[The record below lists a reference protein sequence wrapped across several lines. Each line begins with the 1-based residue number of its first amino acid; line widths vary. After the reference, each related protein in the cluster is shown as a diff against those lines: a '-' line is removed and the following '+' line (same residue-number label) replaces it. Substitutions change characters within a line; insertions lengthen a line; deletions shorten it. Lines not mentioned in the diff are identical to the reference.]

1 MASPADLKPENIL
14 LDGNGNLKIAD
25 FGLAVLF
32 QYQGKYRES
41 TSVCG
46 SPPYAAPEV
55 SSAALH
61 PFLFP
66 ADAQHTQVIV
76 GSYRADIVDIWSCGV
91 VLFTLLVGNTPW
103 DEPTRRS
110 AEYDMYVETRGRPT
124 YEPWP
129 SIPND
134 VLCEL
139 A

>member
-1 MASPADLKPENIL
+1 M
-14 LDGNGNLKIAD
+14 
-25 FGLAVLF
+25 
-32 QYQGKYRES
+32 
-41 TSVCG
+41 
-46 SPPYAAPEV
+46 
-55 SSAALH
+55 
-61 PFLFP
+61 
-66 ADAQHTQVIV
+66 

-129 SIPND
+129 FIPND

-139 A
+139 ARHRLLLLHLPAESRH